1 MTQAIQFVKE
11 SYFELKKSSWLT
23 FDQARGSTIAVI
35 ILVGLI
41 SLYVAGVDFILSIVF
56 GSILGR

>member
-1 MTQAIQFVKE
+1 MQAIQFVKE
-11 SYFELKKSSWLT
+11 AYFELRKSSWLT
-23 FDQARGSTIAVI
+23 FDQAKGSTIAVI

-41 SLYVAGVDFILSIVF
+41 ALYVAGVDFILSIVL

>member
-1 MTQAIQFVKE
+1 MNIAIQFVKE
-11 SYFELKKSSWLT
+11 SYSELRKASWLT
-23 FDQARGSTIAVI
+23 RQEATGSTMAVV

-41 SLYVAGVDFILSIVF
+41 ALYVAGIDFILSIVL